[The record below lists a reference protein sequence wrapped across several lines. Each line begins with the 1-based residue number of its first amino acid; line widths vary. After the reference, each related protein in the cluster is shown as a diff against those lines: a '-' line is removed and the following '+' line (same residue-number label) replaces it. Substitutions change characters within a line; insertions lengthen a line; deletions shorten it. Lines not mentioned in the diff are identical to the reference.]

1 MQDGMKIAIAAGAV
15 QAAVGLAL
23 QTAQDP
29 QWQTAGQGLML
40 SGVAGVAVVGGVS
53 ALASKWQ
60 SYKKE
65 KDLDLSIEKLHR
77 RVSFPH
83 SDKVFDHLHSVAV
96 QGTTTLMNASENKKT
111 AFMDRMQE
119 ISIALVSGQNSTE
132 RHQQLSTT
140 VLLTLSTIALELG
153 VSSPLQADDMVYV
166 PKDNTPAVFEAD
178 TVVAWETSVAAWN
191 TANEQDMSALFKPA
205 PFNEQSTSQWTSG
218 GSPSIG

>member
-1 MQDGMKIAIAAGAV
+1 MQDGVKIAIAAGAV
-15 QAAVGLAL
+15 QAVVGLAL

-65 KDLDLSIEKLHR
+65 KALDLSIEKLHR

-132 RHQQLSTT
+132 RHQQVSTT

-153 VSSPLQADDMVYV
+153 VSSPLQAEDLVYV
-166 PKDNTPAVFEAD
+166 PKDNTLTMFDAASI
-178 TVVAWETSVAAWN
+178 AWETSVAAWN

>member
-1 MQDGMKIAIAAGAV
+1 MITFE
-15 QAAVGLAL
+15 LFL
-23 QTAQDP
+23 RLLYQT
-29 QWQTAGQGLML
+29 
-40 SGVAGVAVVGGVS
+40 
-53 ALASKWQ
+53 
-60 SYKKE
+60 
-65 KDLDLSIEKLHR
+65 LDLSIEKLHR

-132 RHQQLSTT
+132 RHQQVSTT

-166 PKDNTPAVFEAD
+166 PKDNAPSGFNTG
-178 TVVAWETSVAAWN
+178 SSAAWK

>member
-1 MQDGMKIAIAAGAV
+1 MQDGVKIAIAAGAV
-15 QAAVGLAL
+15 QAVVGLAL

-40 SGVAGVAVVGGVS
+40 SGVAGVAIVGGVS

-65 KDLDLSIEKLHR
+65 KALDLSIEKLHR

-153 VSSPLQADDMVYV
+153 VSSPLQAEDLVYV
-166 PKDNTPAVFEAD
+166 PKDNTLTMFDAASI
-178 TVVAWETSVAAWN
+178 AWETSVAAWN

>member
-1 MQDGMKIAIAAGAV
+1 MITFE
-15 QAAVGLAL
+15 LFL
-23 QTAQDP
+23 RLLYQT
-29 QWQTAGQGLML
+29 
-40 SGVAGVAVVGGVS
+40 
-53 ALASKWQ
+53 
-60 SYKKE
+60 
-65 KDLDLSIEKLHR
+65 LDLSIEKLHR

-153 VSSPLQADDMVYV
+153 VSSPLQAEDLVYV
-166 PKDNTPAVFEAD
+166 PKDNTLTMFDAASI
-178 TVVAWETSVAAWN
+178 AWETSVAAWN

>member
-1 MQDGMKIAIAAGAV
+1 MITFE
-15 QAAVGLAL
+15 LFL
-23 QTAQDP
+23 RLLYQT
-29 QWQTAGQGLML
+29 
-40 SGVAGVAVVGGVS
+40 
-53 ALASKWQ
+53 
-60 SYKKE
+60 
-65 KDLDLSIEKLHR
+65 LDLSVEELQRH
-77 RVSFPH
+77 VSFPH
-83 SDKVFDHLHSVAV
+83 SDSVFDHLHSVAV
-96 QGTTTLMNASENKKT
+96 QGATTLMNASENKKT

-191 TANEQDMSALFKPA
+191 TANVQDMSAVFKPA
-205 PFNEQSTSQWTSG
+205 PINEQSTSQWTSG